1 MDKSVDWSARAS
13 KAVERARTKVLS
25 QCSKRITKAIGVLD
39 TALDDIE
46 AKPSFAD
53 RLKAAQLVV
62 EWAEAAPPKEL
73 NVRHSGSVISK
84 ELEDAARIALDV
96 MVKELEG

>member
-1 MDKSVDWSARAS
+1 MKVIDDALSAKDLKVHYDTDEGKWKYS
-13 KAVERARTKVLS
+13 KHMPDH
-25 QCSKRITKAIGVLD
+25 IT
-39 TALDDIE
+39 
-46 AKPSFAD
+46 

-73 NVRHSGSVISK
+73 NVRHTGSVISK

>member
-62 EWAEAAPPKEL
+62 EWSEAAPSKQ
-73 NVRHSGSVISK
+73 VTVKHYGSVISK
-84 ELEDAARIALDV
+84 ELEDEARRLIDAW
-96 MVKELEG
+96 VKELE